1 MQRELP
7 KIDFT
12 SQAEV
17 RTNAEHRRA
26 EELSALMRPVLARWS
41 ALFQRRKTRAFSPV
55 QFVQMSAGVTN
66 RKVAAGQ
73 G

>member
-7 KIDFT
+7 KIDFI
-12 SQAEV
+12 SEAEV
-17 RTNAEHRRA
+17 RTTAEHRRA
-26 EELSALMRPVLARWS
+26 EELSALLRPVLARWS
-41 ALFQRRKTRAFSPV
+41 ALFQRRKTTAFSAA
-55 QFVQMSAGVTN
+55 QFVQLSAGATN

>member
-7 KIDFT
+7 TIDFK

-26 EELSALMRPVLARWS
+26 EELAALLRPVLARWS
-41 ALFQRRKTRAFSPV
+41 AMFQRRNATIFSTV
-55 QFVQMSAGVTN
+55 QYVHVPAGTTN
-66 RKVAAGQ
+66 RKARQ